1 MQKNILVTGAA
12 GFIGSHLVERLLEE
26 GYQVTGIDNFDPFY
40 SKEIK
45 LKNLEK
51 ARTNKNFKFIEL
63 DIRDN
68 NKLKSELIDTYDA
81 IAHLAAKAGVRPSI
95 IDPIGYQETNVY
107 GTQNLLEFAKEKN
120 IKQFIYASSS
130 SVYGINPNV
139 PWKETDC
146 VLNPISPYASSK
158 ISGELLGH
166 VYSHIHKI
174 RFIALRLFTVYGPRQ
189 RPDLAIH
196 KFVKNGI
203 EGKPI
208 PFYGDGT
215 TRRDYTY
222 VDDIVNGFL
231 AALNYNKSHYEII
244 NLGNHHNISL
254 AELVEIIQT
263 HIGKDLIIERL
274 PKQPGDVDQTFA
286 DISKAKTLLNWN
298 PNTPLTEGIKN
309 FIKYFKEI
317 RSN

>member
-45 LKNLEK
+45 LNNLRK
-51 ARTNKNFKFIEL
+51 AITNKNFKFIEL

-139 PWKETDC
+139 PWKETDY

-231 AALNYNKSHYEII
+231 AALNYNKSNYEII

-254 AELVEIIQT
+254 AELVEIIQS

-274 PKQPGDVDQTFA
+274 PKQAGDVDQTFA
-286 DISKAKTLLNWN
+286 DITKAKSLLNWEPKTDIN
-298 PNTPLTEGIKN
+298 SGIEK
-309 FIKYFKEI
+309 FVKWYTKK
-317 RSN
+317 

>member
-1 MQKNILVTGAA
+1 MAKKILITGAA
-12 GFIGSHLVERLLEE
+12 GFIGSHLVEKLLEE

-40 SKEIK
+40 SKEVK
-45 LKNLEK
+45 FENLKHAK
-51 ARTNKNFKFIEL
+51 QNKNFRFIEL

-68 NKLKSELIDTYDA
+68 NKLKSLLEEDYDC

-107 GTQNLLEFAKEKN
+107 GTQNLLEFAKERS
-120 IKQFIYASSS
+120 IKQFVFTSSS

-139 PWKETDC
+139 PWKETDF

-166 VYSHIHKI
+166 VYSHIYNI
-174 RFIALRLFTVYGPRQ
+174 RFIGLRLFTVYGPRQ
-189 RPDLAIH
+189 RPDLAIY

-215 TRRDYTY
+215 TRRDYTF
-222 VDDIVNGFL
+222 VDDIVNGL
-231 AALNYNKSHYEII
+231 MAAIKYEDSNYEII
-244 NLGNHHNISL
+244 NLGNHHNIKL
-254 AELVEIIQT
+254 KELVEIIQQ
-263 HIGKDLIIERL
+263 KLDKELIIEKL
-274 PKQPGDVDQTFA
+274 PKQPGDVDQTYA
-286 DISKAKTLLNWN
+286 DIDKAKRLLRWEPKTDINI
-298 PNTPLTEGIKN
+298 GIEKFVKWFTN
-309 FIKYFKEI
+309 K
-317 RSN
+317 

>member
-1 MQKNILVTGAA
+1 MKKNILVTGAA
-12 GFIGSHLVERLLEE
+12 GFIGSHLVEKLLNE

-40 SKEIK
+40 QREVKLQNLKE
-45 LKNLEK
+45 
-51 ARTNKNFKFIEL
+51 ANKNNNFNFIEL

-68 NKLKSELIDTYDA
+68 DKLKLELKNSYDV

-139 PWKETDC
+139 PWKETDY

-166 VYSHIHKI
+166 VYSHIHNI
-174 RFIALRLFTVYGPRQ
+174 RFIGLRLFTVYGPRQ

-215 TRRDYTY
+215 TRRDYTF
-222 VDDIVNGFL
+222 VDDIVSGL
-231 AALNYNKSHYEII
+231 TAAINYTDTNYEII

-254 AELVEIIQT
+254 TELVNTIQLNL
-263 HIGKDLIIERL
+263 DRELIIERL
-274 PKQPGDVDQTFA
+274 PKQPGDVDQTYA
-286 DISKAKTLLNWN
+286 DISKAKSLLNWE
-298 PNTPLTEGIKN
+298 PRTDIKTGIEEFVNWFTNK
-309 FIKYFKEI
+309 
-317 RSN
+317 

>member
-1 MQKNILVTGAA
+1 MTKKILVTGAA
-12 GFIGSHLVERLLEE
+12 GFIGSHLVERLLNE
-26 GYQVTGIDNFDPFY
+26 GYSVTGIDNFDPFY
-40 SKEIK
+40 PKEIK
-45 LKNLEK
+45 LKNLEIVK
-51 ARTNKNFKFIEL
+51 QNKNLRFVEL

-68 NKLKSELIDTYDA
+68 NKLINELNESFDA

-107 GTQNLLEFAKEKN
+107 GTQNLLEYAKEKN

-139 PWKETDC
+139 PWKETDY

-166 VYSHIHKI
+166 VYSHIHNI
-174 RFIALRLFTVYGPRQ
+174 RFIGLRLFTVYGPRQ

-215 TRRDYTY
+215 TRRDYTFI
-222 VDDIVNGFL
+222 DDIINGFM
-231 AALNYNKSHYEII
+231 AAINYSDSKYEII
-244 NLGNHHNISL
+244 NLGNHQNISL
-254 AELVEIIQT
+254 SKLVEIIQ
-263 HIGKDLIIERL
+263 HQLNKELIIEKL
-274 PKQPGDVDQTFA
+274 PKQPGDVEQTYA
-286 DISKAKTLLNWN
+286 DISKAKSLLNWE
-298 PNTPLTEGIKN
+298 PNTDIIEGIKK
-309 FIKYFKEI
+309 FVEWFK
-317 RSN
+317 SKQFD